1 MCPIEVVAD
10 QPAERAPKVLLLSKP
25 TRSLWSSLIGRPP
38 ARHYPPCS
46 ERSLSSMPQS
56 NASSGA
62 RPLDWALFLLAP
74 VFFSSNLIFGR
85 GITGDIAP
93 FTTAFLRWA
102 GSALIIF
109 PFVYSER
116 ALCLAFV
123 KSHTAIWLV
132 LGILG
137 MGICGG
143 FVYWALTLTTAS
155 NATLIYTTSSLF
167 IILLQWLFQGR
178 RISSAEIIGMVVA
191 FGGVAVIVLKGDWT
205 ALLHLRFNIGDFGI
219 LAAAIAFALYSLLLR
234 HPAVQAMPPMP
245 LFGLL
250 ALSGTLV
257 LIPPALYEVL
267 TGGLLPDTTS
277 DWTKLLGII
286 LFASLAAFYCF
297 QHAVRVFGPAMAGVT
312 LYLMP
317 PMAIIMAVLFLGER
331 FQAYHA
337 VGIVLVMG
345 GLVLATAPGRRGGKP
360 AA

>member
-1 MCPIEVVAD
+1 MS
-10 QPAERAPKVLLLSKP
+10 AETTDPSQAAP
-25 TRSLWSSLIGRPP
+25 
-38 ARHYPPCS
+38 
-46 ERSLSSMPQS
+46 
-56 NASSGA
+56 
-62 RPLDWALFLLAP
+62 RPLDWLLYFLAP

-85 GITGDIAP
+85 GITGEIAP

-102 GSALIIF
+102 GSAAIIF
-109 PFVYSER
+109 PFVYAER
-116 ALCLAFV
+116 KACLAFV
-123 KSHTAIWLV
+123 RSHTAIWLV

-178 RISSAEIIGMVVA
+178 KISAAELLGMIVA
-191 FGGVAVIVLKGDWT
+191 FAGVAVIVLKGDWT

-234 HPAVQAMPPMP
+234 HPAVRAMPPMP

-250 ALSGTLV
+250 SLSGTLV
-257 LIPPALYEVL
+257 LMPPALYEVL

-317 PMAIIMAVLFLGER
+317 PISIVMAVVFLGER
-331 FQAYHA
+331 FQSYHA
-337 VGIVLVMG
+337 AGIVLVMG
-345 GLVLATAPGRRGGKP
+345 GLILATAPGRRVGKV
-360 AA
+360 

>member
-1 MCPIEVVAD
+1 
-10 QPAERAPKVLLLSKP
+10 
-25 TRSLWSSLIGRPP
+25 
-38 ARHYPPCS
+38 
-46 ERSLSSMPQS
+46 MPQS

-267 TGGLLPDTTS
+267 PAGYDERLDEASRHHPLCLSRRLLLLPAC
-277 DWTKLLGII
+277 GPG
-286 LFASLAAFYCF
+286 
-297 QHAVRVFGPAMAGVT
+297 VRPGN
-312 LYLMP
+312 
-317 PMAIIMAVLFLGER
+317 
-331 FQAYHA
+331 
-337 VGIVLVMG
+337 
-345 GLVLATAPGRRGGKP
+345 GRRNALSHAAHGDHHGGAIP
-360 AA
+360 G

>member
-1 MCPIEVVAD
+1 
-10 QPAERAPKVLLLSKP
+10 
-25 TRSLWSSLIGRPP
+25 
-38 ARHYPPCS
+38 
-46 ERSLSSMPQS
+46 MPQS
-56 NASSGA
+56 QASA
-62 RPLDWALFLLAP
+62 APRPLDWLLFLLAP

-85 GITGDIAP
+85 GITGEIAP

-102 GSALIIF
+102 GAALIIF
-109 PFVYSER
+109 PFVYAER
-116 ALCLAFV
+116 KVCLAFV
-123 KSHTAIWLV
+123 RAHTGIWLV

-178 RISSAEIIGMVVA
+178 RISPAELLGMIVA
-191 FGGVAVIVLKGDWT
+191 FSGVTVIELKGDWT
-205 ALLHLRFNIGDFGI
+205 ALFHLRFNIGDFGI

-234 HPAVQAMPPMP
+234 HPAVKAMPPLP

-250 ALSGTLV
+250 AISGMLV
-257 LIPPALYEVL
+257 LVPPALYEVL

-317 PMAIIMAVLFLGER
+317 PMSIVMAVLFLGEQ
-331 FQAYHA
+331 FQVYHA
-337 VGIVLVMG
+337 VGIVLVTG
-345 GLVLATAPGRRGGKP
+345 GLVLATAPGRSGSASG
-360 AA
+360 A

>member
-1 MCPIEVVAD
+1 
-10 QPAERAPKVLLLSKP
+10 
-25 TRSLWSSLIGRPP
+25 
-38 ARHYPPCS
+38 
-46 ERSLSSMPQS
+46 MPQS
-56 NASSGA
+56 QASA
-62 RPLDWALFLLAP
+62 APRPLDWLLFLLAP

-85 GITGDIAP
+85 GITGEIAP

-102 GSALIIF
+102 GAALIIF
-109 PFVYSER
+109 PFVYAER
-116 ALCLAFV
+116 KVCLAFV
-123 KSHTAIWLV
+123 RAHTGIWLV

-178 RISSAEIIGMVVA
+178 RISPAELLGMIVA
-191 FGGVAVIVLKGDWT
+191 FSGVTVIVLKGDWT
-205 ALLHLRFNIGDFGI
+205 ALFHLRFNIGDFGI

-234 HPAVQAMPPMP
+234 HPAVKAMPPLP

-250 ALSGTLV
+250 AISGMLV
-257 LIPPALYEVL
+257 LVPPALYEVL

-317 PMAIIMAVLFLGER
+317 PMSIVMAVLFLGEQ
-331 FQAYHA
+331 FQVYHA
-337 VGIVLVMG
+337 VGIVLVTG
-345 GLVLATAPGRRGGKP
+345 GLVLATAPGRSGSASG
-360 AA
+360 A

>member
-1 MCPIEVVAD
+1 M
-10 QPAERAPKVLLLSKP
+10 PAENADPAPAAPRPIDWLL
-25 TRSLWSSLIGRPP
+25 
-38 ARHYPPCS
+38 Y
-46 ERSLSSMPQS
+46 
-56 NASSGA
+56 
-62 RPLDWALFLLAP
+62 FLAP

-85 GITGDIAP
+85 GITGEIAP
-93 FTTAFLRWA
+93 FTTALLRWA
-102 GSALIIF
+102 GSAAIIF
-109 PFVYSER
+109 PFVYAER
-116 ALCLAFV
+116 KACLAFV
-123 KSHTAIWLV
+123 RSHTGIWLV

-167 IILLQWLFQGR
+167 IILLQWLLQRR
-178 RISSAEIIGMVVA
+178 RIRPSELAGMVVA
-191 FGGVAVIVLKGDWT
+191 FAGVAVIVLKGDWT

-257 LIPPALYEVL
+257 LIPPALYEIL

-317 PMAIIMAVLFLGER
+317 PLSIIMAVIFLGER
-331 FQAYHA
+331 FQPYHA

-345 GLVLATAPGRRGGKP
+345 GLVLATAPGRRGDRNAG
-360 AA
+360 

>member
-1 MCPIEVVAD
+1 V
-10 QPAERAPKVLLLSKP
+10 
-25 TRSLWSSLIGRPP
+25 
-38 ARHYPPCS
+38 S
-46 ERSLSSMPQS
+46 ESQIASMPQTKPS
-56 NASSGA
+56 AA
-62 RPLDWALFLLAP
+62 PRPLDWLLYFLAP

-85 GITGDIAP
+85 GITGEIAP

-109 PFVYSER
+109 PFVYAER
-116 ALCLAFV
+116 RVCLAFV
-123 KSHTAIWLV
+123 RSHTSLWLT

-167 IILLQWLFQGR
+167 IILAQWLFQGR
-178 RISSAEIIGMVVA
+178 RISAVELVGMIVA
-191 FGGVAVIVLKGDWT
+191 FAGVAVIVLKGDWT
-205 ALLHLRFNIGDFGI
+205 ALFHLRFNIGDFGI

-250 ALSGTLV
+250 SLSGTLV

-297 QHAVRVFGPAMAGVT
+297 QHAVRVFGAAMAGIT

-317 PMAIIMAVLFLGER
+317 PMSIVMAVIFLGEQ

-345 GLVLATAPGRRGGKP
+345 GLVLATAPGRRGARP

>member
-1 MCPIEVVAD
+1 
-10 QPAERAPKVLLLSKP
+10 
-25 TRSLWSSLIGRPP
+25 
-38 ARHYPPCS
+38 
-46 ERSLSSMPQS
+46 MPQS
-56 NASSGA
+56 QASA
-62 RPLDWALFLLAP
+62 APRPLDWLLFLLAP

-85 GITGDIAP
+85 GITGEIAP
-93 FTTAFLRWA
+93 FTTACLRWA
-102 GSALIIF
+102 GAALIIF
-109 PFVYSER
+109 PFVYAER
-116 ALCLAFV
+116 KLCLAFV
-123 KSHTAIWLV
+123 RAHTGIWLV

-143 FVYWALTLTTAS
+143 FVYWALTLTSAS

-178 RISSAEIIGMVVA
+178 RISPAELLGMIVA
-191 FGGVAVIVLKGDWT
+191 FSGVTVIVLKGDWT
-205 ALLHLRFNIGDFGI
+205 ALFHLRFNIGDFGI

-234 HPAVQAMPPMP
+234 HPAVKAMPPLP

-250 ALSGTLV
+250 AISGMLV
-257 LIPPALYEVL
+257 LVPPALYEVL

-317 PMAIIMAVLFLGER
+317 PMSIVMAVLFLGEQ
-331 FQAYHA
+331 FQVYHA
-337 VGIVLVMG
+337 VGIVLVTG
-345 GLVLATAPGRRGGKP
+345 GLVLATAPGRSGSASG
-360 AA
+360 A